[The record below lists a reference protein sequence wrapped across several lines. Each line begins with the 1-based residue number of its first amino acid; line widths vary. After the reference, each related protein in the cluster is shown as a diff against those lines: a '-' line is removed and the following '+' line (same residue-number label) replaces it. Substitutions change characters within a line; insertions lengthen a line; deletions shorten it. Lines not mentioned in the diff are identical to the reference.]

1 MKRNL
6 ILVDDD
12 PIFQFGMQHLVK
24 RLTNQVNFSVI
35 SSGAELLEFLS
46 TANMEEIPDVIL
58 LDLNMPEMSGWEVLE
73 HLKEIDLG
81 KKVSIYVCSSS
92 INPVDI
98 RKANEI
104 SIVSEYVIKPI
115 ELTELEEL
123 LEAAG

>member
-12 PIFQFGMQHLVK
+12 PIFQFGMQHMVK
-24 RLTNQVNFSVI
+24 SLTNQVNLKVI
-35 SSGAELLEFLS
+35 SSGAELLNFLS
-46 TANMEEIPDVIL
+46 AAIAEEIPDVIL

-73 HLKEIDLG
+73 HLKEMDLG

-92 INPVDI
+92 INPADI

-104 SIVSEYVIKPI
+104 SIVSKYVIKPI
-115 ELTELEEL
+115 KLTELDKL
-123 LEAAG
+123 IEATQ